1 MGGGGPA
8 QRGVLP
14 RPAVVCLPSAATGSA
29 SHLSHAEAYGV
40 CHSLPRSPGGGV
52 HYCPLQ
58 FVVWQ
63 SSTQCLGP
71 SCTPLQLAWA
81 RRVSS
86 DTARRCPLS

>member
-8 QRGVLP
+8 QARRPPASGSRLPPVCGYRVGLPLVPCRGV
-14 RPAVVCLPSAATGSA
+14 RA
-29 SHLSHAEAYGV
+29 
-40 CHSLPRSPGGGV
+40 CHSLPRSLGGGV